1 MTPIVRGLLCAC
13 ACAFLSAC
21 AIGPNYH
28 RPAITPVATFKEL
41 GDWKPSEPA
50 DALNR
55 GPWWEIFHDDVL
67 NQLESQVELSNEN
80 IKAAAAAYEQALA
93 LLSQARAGYWP
104 TVTASASRTRSVAG
118 SNAGLGVTPGTGTA
132 ATGTSGFG
140 GVPGRPV
147 TTNSVGVRGDW
158 TVDVWGQIR
167 RNVESSRASAQA
179 SQAALAS
186 AKLAEQA
193 ALATA
198 YFELRTQ
205 DQLNIILNDIVAAQE
220 ASLKITENRYKVGVA
235 ARADVVTAQTQ
246 LLTSQSE
253 QINAQIP
260 RATLEHAIA
269 VLIGKE
275 PAAFSQAPAPLR
287 TDVPTVPPGVPSA
300 LLERRPDIAE
310 AERKVASANA
320 QIGVAETAFFPT
332 LTLTGS
338 DDYTGNTLSKLIR
351 DSNRVWSIGP
361 ALAATI
367 FDGGL
372 RRAQVKAAKASYEES
387 VDNYRQTV
395 LTGFQNVEDELV
407 TLRVLE
413 KQSVVEND
421 AVKAAREAE
430 TLTLNQYKAGTV
442 PYSSVISAQTARL
455 NAEQT
460 ALNLLSSRLTASVA
474 LIQDLGGGWDASQ
487 LTDSKKQK

>member
-1 MTPIVRGLLCAC
+1 MTPIVRGLLYAC
-13 ACAFLSAC
+13 ACALLSAC
-21 AIGPNYH
+21 AVGPNYH
-28 RPAITPVATFKEL
+28 RPKITPVTSFKEL

-50 DALNR
+50 DALTR

-67 NQLESQVELSNEN
+67 NELEAQVEVSNEN
-80 IKAAAAAYEQALA
+80 IKAAAAAYEQSLA

-104 TVTASASRTRSVAG
+104 TVSASASRLRTVTG
-118 SNAGLGVTPGTGTA
+118 SSGGGVGPVG
-132 ATGTSGFG
+132 GTSSFG
-140 GVPGRPV
+140 TVFGRPQ
-147 TTNSVGVRGDW
+147 TTNSVGIRGDG
-158 TVDVWGQIR
+158 TIDVWGQIR

-179 SQAALAS
+179 SQASLAS
-186 AKLAEQA
+186 AKLSEQA

-205 DQLNIILNDIVAAQE
+205 DQLNIILNDIVAAQQ

-275 PAAFSQAPAPLR
+275 PAAFSEPPAPIR
-287 TDVPTVPPGVPSA
+287 SDVPTVPPGVPSE
-300 LLERRPDIAE
+300 LLERRPDVAQ
-310 AERKVASANA
+310 AERQMAAANA

-338 DDYTGNTLSKLIR
+338 DDYTGNTLSRLIR
-351 DSNRVWSIGP
+351 ASNRVWSIGP
-361 ALAATI
+361 ELAATI

-372 RRAQVKAAKASYEES
+372 RHAEVRQAKAAYQES
-387 VDNYRQTV
+387 VDTYRQTV

-413 KQSVVEND
+413 KQSTVEND

-442 PYSSVISAQTARL
+442 PYSSVISAQTVRL

-460 ALNLLSSRLTASVA
+460 ALNVLSSRLTASVA

-487 LTDSKKQK
+487 LTKKK

>member
-13 ACAFLSAC
+13 ACALLSAC
-21 AIGPNYH
+21 AVGPNYH
-28 RPAITPVATFKEL
+28 RPQITPAASFKEL

-55 GPWWEIFHDDVL
+55 GPWWEIFHDEALD
-67 NQLESQVELSNEN
+67 QLEAQVEVSNEN
-80 IKAAAAAYEQALA
+80 VKAAAAAYEQGLA

-104 TVTASASRTRSVAG
+104 TVSASASRLRTVTG
-118 SNAGLGVTPGTGTA
+118 STNGGIGPVG
-132 ATGTSGFG
+132 GTSSFG
-140 GVPGRPV
+140 TVFGRPQ
-147 TTNSVGVRGDW
+147 TTNSVGIRGDW
-158 TVDVWGQIR
+158 TIDVWGEIR
-167 RNVESSRASAQA
+167 RNVESSRASSQA

-186 AKLAEQA
+186 ALLSEQA

-220 ASLKITENRYKVGVA
+220 ASLKITENRYRVGVA

-275 PAAFSQAPAPLR
+275 PAAFSEPPAPIR
-287 TDVPTVPPGVPSA
+287 TDVPTVPPGVPSE
-300 LLERRPDIAE
+300 LLERRPDVAE
-310 AERKVASANA
+310 AERKVAAANA

-338 DDYTGNTLSKLIR
+338 DDYTGNTLSRLIR
-351 DSNRVWSIGP
+351 ASNRVWSIGP
-361 ALAATI
+361 ELAATI

-372 RRAQVKAAKASYEES
+372 RRAEVRQAKAAYQES
-387 VDNYRQTV
+387 VDTYRQTV

-413 KQSVVEND
+413 KQSSVEND

-460 ALNLLSSRLTASVA
+460 ALNVLSNRLTASVA
-474 LIQDLGGGWDASQ
+474 LIQDLGGGWDASE
-487 LTDSKKQK
+487 LTNKKKK

>member
-1 MTPIVRGLLCAC
+1 MTPIARGLLYAC
-13 ACAFLSAC
+13 ACALLSAC

-28 RPAITPVATFKEL
+28 RPVITPAANFKEL

-55 GPWWEIFHDDVL
+55 GPWWEIYHDDVL

-80 IKAAAAAYEQALA
+80 IKAAAAAYEQSLA

-104 TVTASASRTRSVAG
+104 TVDATASRTRTV
-118 SNAGLGVTPGTGTA
+118 TGTA
-132 ATGTSGFG
+132 GGGAGPIGGTSSFG
-140 GVPGRPV
+140 TVFGRPQ

-186 AKLAEQA
+186 AKLSEQA

-287 TDVPTVPPGVPSA
+287 TDVPSVPPGVPSA
-300 LLERRPDIAE
+300 LLERRPDVAE

-338 DDYTGNTLSKLIR
+338 DDYTGNVLSKLIR

-372 RRAQVKAAKASYEES
+372 RRAEVKAAKASYEES

-460 ALNLLSSRLTASVA
+460 ALNLLSSRLQASVA
-474 LIQDLGGGWDASQ
+474 LIQDLGGGWDDSQ
-487 LTDSKKQK
+487 LTDSKKKK

>member
-1 MTPIVRGLLCAC
+1 MTPIVRGLLYAC
-13 ACAFLSAC
+13 ACALLSAC
-21 AIGPNYH
+21 AVGPNYH
-28 RPAITPVATFKEL
+28 RPKITPVTSFKEL

-50 DALNR
+50 DALTR

-67 NQLESQVELSNEN
+67 NELEAQVEVSNEN
-80 IKAAAAAYEQALA
+80 IKAAAAAYEQSLA

-104 TVTASASRTRSVAG
+104 TVSASASRLRTVTG
-118 SNAGLGVTPGTGTA
+118 SSGGGVGPVG
-132 ATGTSGFG
+132 GTSSFG
-140 GVPGRPV
+140 TVFGRPQ
-147 TTNSVGVRGDW
+147 TTNSVGIRGDW
-158 TVDVWGQIR
+158 TIDVWGQIR

-179 SQAALAS
+179 SQASLAS
-186 AKLAEQA
+186 AKLSEQA

-205 DQLNIILNDIVAAQE
+205 DQLNIILNDIVAAQQ

-275 PAAFSQAPAPLR
+275 PAAFSEPPAPIR
-287 TDVPTVPPGVPSA
+287 SDVPTVPPGVPSE
-300 LLERRPDIAE
+300 LLERRPDVAQ
-310 AERKVASANA
+310 AERQMAAANA

-338 DDYTGNTLSKLIR
+338 DDYTGNTLSRLIR
-351 DSNRVWSIGP
+351 ASNRVWSIGP
-361 ALAATI
+361 ELAATI

-372 RRAQVKAAKASYEES
+372 RHAEVRQAKAAYQES
-387 VDNYRQTV
+387 VDTYRQTV

-413 KQSVVEND
+413 KQSTVEND

-442 PYSSVISAQTARL
+442 PYSSVISAQTVRL

-460 ALNLLSSRLTASVA
+460 ALNVLSSRLTASVA

-487 LTDSKKQK
+487 LTKKK

>member
-1 MTPIVRGLLCAC
+1 MTPIVRGLLYAC
-13 ACAFLSAC
+13 ACALLSAC
-21 AIGPNYH
+21 AVGPNYH
-28 RPAITPVATFKEL
+28 RPKITPVTSFKEL

-50 DALNR
+50 DALTR
-55 GPWWEIFHDDVL
+55 GPWWAIFHDDVL
-67 NQLESQVELSNEN
+67 NELDVQVEVSNEN
-80 IKAAAAAYEQALA
+80 IKAAAAAYEQSLA

-104 TVTASASRTRSVAG
+104 TVSASASRLRTVTG
-118 SNAGLGVTPGTGTA
+118 SSGGGVGPVG
-132 ATGTSGFG
+132 GTSSFG
-140 GVPGRPV
+140 TVFGRPQ
-147 TTNSVGVRGDW
+147 TTNSVGIRGDW
-158 TVDVWGQIR
+158 TIDVWGQIR

-179 SQAALAS
+179 SQASLAS
-186 AKLAEQA
+186 AKLSEQA

-205 DQLNIILNDIVAAQE
+205 DQLNIILNDIVAAQQ

-275 PAAFSQAPAPLR
+275 PAAFSEPPAPIR
-287 TDVPTVPPGVPSA
+287 SDVPTVPPGVPSE
-300 LLERRPDIAE
+300 LLERRPDVAQ
-310 AERKVASANA
+310 AERQMAAANA

-338 DDYTGNTLSKLIR
+338 DDYTGNTLSRLIR
-351 DSNRVWSIGP
+351 ASNRVWSIGP
-361 ALAATI
+361 ELAATI

-372 RRAQVKAAKASYEES
+372 RHAEVRQAKAAYQES
-387 VDNYRQTV
+387 VDTYRQTV

-413 KQSVVEND
+413 KQSTVEND

-442 PYSSVISAQTARL
+442 PYSSVISAQTVRL

-460 ALNLLSSRLTASVA
+460 ALNVLSSRLTASVA

-487 LTDSKKQK
+487 LTKKK

>member
-1 MTPIVRGLLCAC
+1 MTPIARGLVYAC
-13 ACAFLSAC
+13 ACALLSAC

-28 RPAITPVATFKEL
+28 RPVITPAANFKEL
-41 GDWKPSEPA
+41 GDWKPSEPG

-67 NQLESQVELSNEN
+67 NQLEAQVELSNEN
-80 IKAAAAAYEQALA
+80 IKSAAASYEQALA
-93 LLSQARAGYWP
+93 LLSEARAGYWP
-104 TVTASASRTRSVAG
+104 TLDVTASRLRTV
-118 SNAGLGVTPGTGTA
+118 TGTIGGGA
-132 ATGTSGFG
+132 GPVGGTSSFG
-140 GVPGRPV
+140 TVFGRPQ
-147 TTNSVGVRGDW
+147 TTNSVGLRADW
-158 TVDVWGQIR
+158 TIDVWGQIR

-186 AKLAEQA
+186 AKLSEQA

-253 QINAQIP
+253 QINSQIP

-300 LLERRPDIAE
+300 LLERRPDIAA

-320 QIGVAETAFFPT
+320 QIGVAETAFFPS

-338 DDYTGNTLSKLIR
+338 DDYTGSVLSKLLR

-361 ALAATI
+361 ELAATI

-372 RRAQVKAAKASYEES
+372 RRAEVKAAKASYEES
-387 VDNYRQTV
+387 VDTYRQTV
-395 LTGFQNVEDELV
+395 LMGFQNVEDELV

-460 ALNLLSSRLTASVA
+460 ALSLLSNRLTASVA
-474 LIQDLGGGWDASQ
+474 LIQDLGGGWDAAQ
-487 LTDSKKQK
+487 LTDSKKKK

>member
-1 MTPIVRGLLCAC
+1 MTPIVRGLLYAC
-13 ACAFLSAC
+13 ACALLSAC
-21 AIGPNYH
+21 ALGPNYH
-28 RPAITPVATFKEL
+28 RPVITPAANFKEL

-67 NQLESQVELSNEN
+67 NQLEGQVELSNEN
-80 IKAAAAAYEQALA
+80 IKAAAASYEQALA

-104 TVTASASRTRSVAG
+104 TIDASASRTRSVTGSAG
-118 SNAGLGVTPGTGTA
+118 GGAGPVG
-132 ATGTSGFG
+132 GTSSFG
-140 GVPGRPV
+140 TVFGRPQ

-186 AKLAEQA
+186 AKLSEQA

-253 QINAQIP
+253 QINSQIP

-275 PAAFSQAPAPLR
+275 PAAFSQGPAPLR

-300 LLERRPDIAE
+300 LLERRPDVAE

-372 RRAQVKAAKASYEES
+372 RRAEVKAAKASYQES

-460 ALNLLSSRLTASVA
+460 ALSLLSNRLTASVA

-487 LTDSKKQK
+487 LTDSKKKK

>member
-1 MTPIVRGLLCAC
+1 MTPIVRGLLYSGAC
-13 ACAFLSAC
+13 ALLSAC
-21 AIGPNYH
+21 AVGPNYH
-28 RPAITPVATFKEL
+28 RPQVTPAAAFKEL
-41 GDWKPSEPA
+41 GDWKPSEPS
-50 DALNR
+50 DALSR

-67 NQLESQVELSNEN
+67 NQLEAQVEVSNEN
-80 IKAAAAAYEQALA
+80 VKAAAAAYEQALA
-93 LLSQARAGYWP
+93 LLRQARAGYWP
-104 TVTASASRTRSVAG
+104 TVSATASRMRTV
-118 SNAGLGVTPGTGTA
+118 TGTTNSGA
-132 ATGTSGFG
+132 GPIGGTSSFG
-140 GVPGRPV
+140 TVFGRPQ
-147 TTNSVGVRGDW
+147 TTNSVGIRGDW
-158 TVDVWGQIR
+158 TIDVWGQIR
-167 RNVESSRASAQA
+167 RTVESSKASAQA

-186 AKLAEQA
+186 AKLSEQA

-275 PAAFSQAPAPLR
+275 PAAFSEAPAPIR
-287 TDVPTVPPGVPSA
+287 TDVPTVPPGVPSE
-300 LLERRPDIAE
+300 LLERRPDVAE
-310 AERKVASANA
+310 AERKVAAANA
-320 QIGVAETAFFPT
+320 QIGVAETAFFPS

-338 DDYTGNTLSKLIR
+338 DDYTGSTISRLIR
-351 DSNRVWSIGP
+351 ASNRVWSIGP
-361 ALAATI
+361 QLAATI

-372 RRAQVKAAKASYEES
+372 RHAQVREAKAAYQES
-387 VDNYRQTV
+387 VDTYRQTV
-395 LTGFQNVEDELV
+395 LTSFQNVEDELV

-413 KQSVVEND
+413 KQSAVEND
-421 AVKAAREAE
+421 ALKAAREAE

-460 ALNLLSSRLTASVA
+460 ALNVLSNRLTASVA

-487 LTDSKKQK
+487 LSAKKK

>member
-1 MTPIVRGLLCAC
+1 MTPIVRGFLYAC
-13 ACAFLSAC
+13 ACALLSAC
-21 AIGPNYH
+21 ALGPNYH
-28 RPAITPVATFKEL
+28 RPQITPAASFKEL

-50 DALNR
+50 DALTR

-67 NQLESQVELSNEN
+67 NQLEAQVEVSNEN
-80 IKAAAAAYEQALA
+80 VKAAAASYEQALA

-104 TVTASASRTRSVAG
+104 TVTASASRLRTVTGSSSSAG
-118 SNAGLGVTPGTGTA
+118 PVGGASSFGTV
-132 ATGTSGFG
+132 F
-140 GVPGRPV
+140 GRPQ
-147 TTNSVGVRGDW
+147 TTNSVGIRGDW
-158 TVDVWGQIR
+158 TIDVWGQIR
-167 RNVESSRASAQA
+167 RNVESSRASSQA

-186 AKLAEQA
+186 AKLSEQA

-205 DQLNIILNDIVAAQE
+205 DQLNIILNDIVAAQQ

-275 PAAFSQAPAPLR
+275 PAAFSEPPAPIR
-287 TDVPTVPPGVPSA
+287 SDVPTVPPGVPSE
-300 LLERRPDIAE
+300 LLERRPDVAQ
-310 AERKVASANA
+310 AERQMAAANA

-338 DDYTGNTLSKLIR
+338 DDYTGNTLSRLIR
-351 DSNRVWSIGP
+351 ASNRVWSIGP
-361 ALAATI
+361 ELAATI

-372 RRAQVKAAKASYEES
+372 RHAEVRQAKAAYQES
-387 VDNYRQTV
+387 VDTYRQTV

-413 KQSVVEND
+413 KQSTVEND

-442 PYSSVISAQTARL
+442 PYSSVISAQTVRL

-460 ALNLLSSRLTASVA
+460 ALNVLSSRLTASVA
-474 LIQDLGGGWDASQ
+474 LIQDMGGGWDASQ
-487 LTDSKKQK
+487 LTKTKK